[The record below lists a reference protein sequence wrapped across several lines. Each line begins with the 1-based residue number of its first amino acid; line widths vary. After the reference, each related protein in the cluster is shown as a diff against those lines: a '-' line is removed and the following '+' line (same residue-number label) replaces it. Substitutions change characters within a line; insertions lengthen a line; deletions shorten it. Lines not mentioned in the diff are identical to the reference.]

1 MIHFLI
7 SNIKYNA
14 IDSNIKVLAIDVIN
28 LHPIWS
34 DLVIR
39 VTRLAGVSC
48 GDGRTAAI
56 RKAPLLC
63 RSGRLIMLVMHL
75 VYIY

>member
-1 MIHFLI
+1 MSDLVRFGMDQIGHTCYQIRPNRPDL
-7 SNIKYNA
+7 
-14 IDSNIKVLAIDVIN
+14 VTRM
-28 LHPIWS
+28 S

-48 GDGRTAAI
+48 GDGRTAAMC
-56 RKAPLLC
+56 KAPLPC

-75 VYIY
+75 VYVY